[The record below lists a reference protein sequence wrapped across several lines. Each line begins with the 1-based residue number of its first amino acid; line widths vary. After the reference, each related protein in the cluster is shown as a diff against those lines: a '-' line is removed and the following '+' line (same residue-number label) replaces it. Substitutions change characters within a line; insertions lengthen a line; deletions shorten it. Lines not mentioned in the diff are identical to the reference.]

1 MEVGK
6 KRKLINID
14 LYLYQERIQRKY
26 REVNKAITLAF
37 QAIELAKDL
46 AVDLGEDV
54 QDELMVSAEK
64 QLNKSA
70 QNCHHVLEIVE
81 ESRLRLNETN
91 ILNLPDLALIE
102 LLKFLPLR
110 DILSLRT
117 VNSRLY
123 TEVTRLYERCR
134 VWELSEAKVLNKV
147 PDDFFC
153 QSNRGILLNIVSL
166 PLLTQMFN
174 FVETSD
180 CADRIVGVVLGT
192 FDIERLPPHLIQKIR
207 GLHTLEVRSL
217 EYLNGSRLQTLLE
230 GSSNT
235 LKKLILGYT
244 EKGSSLRIRCYLT
257 NLQSLELRDIKDK
270 ALIFDVLKKVSPNLK
285 YLAMHFCD
293 LRKLSK
299 FNKALNL
306 RKLEING
313 CIGSDGFNQFLG
325 KCGSSLEYLRVSG
338 FGFPSPEGHLF
349 SVNCEMTNLERLHY
363 HNFYQE
369 DANGLQNLLS
379 CSPRLEHLY
388 LGNAKFDAN
397 KAFQPRLPKLKTLEV
412 VSDYEGFDQIYNV
425 LLAAQHTLQYF
436 ELRTI
441 PREGEETN
449 EPDGDSENEE
459 MQDVDQNVN
468 MAREERWEK
477 LFGREWYLSE
487 LKKIKVSVHTGDVK
501 REHLDG
507 HVPHTVKIEING

>member
-1 MEVGK
+1 M
-6 KRKLINID
+6 
-14 LYLYQERIQRKY
+14 
-26 REVNKAITLAF
+26 
-37 QAIELAKDL
+37 
-46 AVDLGEDV
+46 
-54 QDELMVSAEK
+54 
-64 QLNKSA
+64 
-70 QNCHHVLEIVE
+70 
-81 ESRLRLNETN
+81 
-91 ILNLPDLALIE
+91 
-102 LLKFLPLR
+102 
-110 DILSLRT
+110 
-117 VNSRLY
+117 
-123 TEVTRLYERCR
+123 TRLYERCR

-180 CADRIVGVVLGT
+180 CADRIVGVVGRL
-192 FDIERLPPHLIQKIR
+192 FDIQRLPQHLVEKIR
-207 GLHTLEVRSL
+207 GLNKLEVRGTGHTYVSKAQ
-217 EYLNGSRLQTLLE
+217 NLLD
-230 GSSNT
+230 GNSKT
-235 LKKLILGYT
+235 LKKITLGSF
-244 EKGSSLRIRCYLT
+244 EKNKSLRFRFSLT
-257 NLQSLELRDIKDK
+257 NLQSLEFRYIRDKS
-270 ALIFDVLKKVSPNLK
+270 LIFDVLKKVSPNLK
-285 YLAMHFCD
+285 DLTIHYCD

-349 SVNCEMTNLERLHY
+349 SVNCEMTNLESLCY
-363 HNFYQE
+363 NSFYRE

-379 CSPRLEHLY
+379 SSPKLKHLI
-388 LGNAKFDAN
+388 LTNVRFDAD
-397 KAFQPRLPKLKTLEV
+397 KAFQPRLPKLKTLKV
-412 VSDYEGFDQIYNV
+412 VTKDKSLDQIYNV

-436 ELRTI
+436 ELRI
-441 PREGEETN
+441 RSGKAEETN
-449 EPDGDSENEE
+449 DPDGDSEDEE

-468 MAREERWEK
+468 VARKERWEK

-507 HVPHTVKIEING
+507 HVPHTVKIEIKG